1 MQRVPS
7 RQMPPNVQNNVNR
20 ANDTSPALLMARRI
34 RDEQGIEQLKL
45 FLAAMEPFVAPYE
58 LKNISSGFGI
68 EYDSLMLSRKQN
80 QNAQINQGMQGG
92 NRSNPNQMKLMQ
104 MLMNMQGIAKGGKP
118 DMMNLLKMMNMQ

>member
-7 RQMPPNVQNNVNR
+7 RQMPPNVQKSVNR
-20 ANDTSPALLMARRI
+20 VNDTSPALLMARRI

-58 LKNISSGFGI
+58 LKSIASGFGI
-68 EYDSLMLSRKQN
+68 EYDSLLLGRKQN
-80 QNAQINQGMQGG
+80 RSVQPNQGIQDG
-92 NRSNPNQMKLMQ
+92 NWNNSSQMRLMQ
-104 MLMNMQGIAKGGKP
+104 MLMNMQGIAKNGKP

>member
-1 MQRVPS
+1 
-7 RQMPPNVQNNVNR
+7 MPPNAQNNANR

-80 QNAQINQGMQGG
+80 QNAQMNQGMQGG
-92 NRSNPNQMKLMQ
+92 NRNNPNQMRLMQ
-104 MLMNMQGIAKGGKP
+104 MLMNMQGIAKSGKP
-118 DMMNLLKMMNMQ
+118 DMMNLLKMMNIQ